1 MPTHHIVKC
10 LGNGVFVQV
19 AFSSFVCAVSEGQR
33 QRKPC
38 PSLNK
43 PHLLSFVTARLGICG
58 DKWCDI
64 SSAVERVCVPVSVF
78 VLLCA
83 REGEST
89 FGGILKQRGEE
100 LEEINLLKAPQK
112 NLWVPYGLCSIT

>member
-1 MPTHHIVKC
+1 MSK
-10 LGNGVFVQV
+10 
-19 AFSSFVCAVSEGQR
+19 GQR

-43 PHLLSFVTARLGICG
+43 PHLLSFVTACLGISG

-64 SSAVERVCVPVSVF
+64 GSVTERVCVPVSVF
-78 VLLCA
+78 VLLCT

-89 FGGILKQRGEE
+89 FRGILKQRGEE
-100 LEEINLLKAPQK
+100 LEEIDLLKSPQK
-112 NLWVPYGLCSIT
+112 ISGFFMVYVA